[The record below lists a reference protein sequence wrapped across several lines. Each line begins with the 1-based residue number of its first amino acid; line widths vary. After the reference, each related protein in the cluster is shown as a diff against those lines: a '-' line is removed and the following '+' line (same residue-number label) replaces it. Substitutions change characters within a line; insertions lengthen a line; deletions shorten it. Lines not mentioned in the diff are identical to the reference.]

1 MMRRLRSIRM
11 RLTLW
16 YALLLALT
24 LAGYSTILV
33 VSLSRGLESGID
45 RVLTDTARQASGI
58 LSTDETDREITEHF
72 RRLNIGT
79 IIGLY
84 DTSGETL
91 LAGRGLPVPLDRPA
105 LPVGEPS
112 RFETLT
118 NGEGTSWRVLVQ
130 TVPHLGQPER
140 LLLVARSADFVQV
153 AASEL
158 LLLIAVTAPL
168 ILLLA
173 VAGGVFL
180 AGRALN
186 PIDHITRT
194 AAAISAEDLSRRLAL
209 PRTDDEVGRLA
220 ATLDH
225 MLDRLDHSFEHQ
237 RRFTADA
244 SHELRT
250 PLAMLVSRAGLALE
264 RNRTGAEYEDVL
276 RAVRDEG
283 LRMGRIVNDLLLL
296 ARADAGETLLVTERL
311 DAAELVDSV
320 VDAMGVLAEDRG
332 VRLSARTDS
341 STRVDVLG
349 DQTRLTQLLV
359 NLVDNAIAHTPAGGS
374 IVVFAAAESG
384 SAVIQVVDS
393 GTGIAPE
400 HLPHV
405 FERFFRADRDRPRAH
420 AGAGL
425 GLSLCASIA
434 HSHRGDIDIASEPG
448 QGTRVVVKLPLAPPA
463 VPQRELT
470 PTPAVPPAHPLA
482 R

>member
-1 MMRRLRSIRM
+1 
-11 RLTLW
+11 
-16 YALLLALT
+16 
-24 LAGYSTILV
+24 V
-33 VSLSRGLESGID
+33 
-45 RVLTDTARQASGI
+45 
-58 LSTDETDREITEHF
+58 
-72 RRLNIGT
+72 
-79 IIGLY
+79 
-84 DTSGETL
+84 
-91 LAGRGLPVPLDRPA
+91 
-105 LPVGEPS
+105 
-112 RFETLT
+112 
-118 NGEGTSWRVLVQ
+118 
-130 TVPHLGQPER
+130 
-140 LLLVARSADFVQV
+140 LLVARSADFVQV
-153 AASEL
+153 ASSEL

-225 MLDRLDHSFEHQ
+225 MLDRLDHAFEHQ

-264 RNRTGAEYEDVL
+264 RNRTHAEYEDVL

-296 ARADAGETLLVTERL
+296 ARADAGESLLVTERL
-311 DAAELVDSV
+311 DTAELVDSV

-332 VRLSARTDS
+332 ISLTTHTGTHD
-341 STRVDVLG
+341 RVDVLG

-374 IVVFAAAESG
+374 IVVSAAADSG
-384 SAVIQVVDS
+384 SAVMEVVDS

-405 FERFFRADRDRPRAH
+405 FERFFRADRDRPRPH
-420 AGAGL
+420 AGTGL

-434 HSHRGDIDIASEPG
+434 HSHRGDIHIASQPG
-448 QGTRVVVKLPLAPPA
+448 QGTRVVVNLPLAPP
-463 VPQRELT
+463 VGQTQREL
-470 PTPAVPPAHPLA
+470 APPGRA
-482 R
+482 